1 MLKFLQRSNNNM
13 ATDKRPLSPHLMIY
27 KPQLTSVLSITHRG
41 TGVFLSIGSLFLS
54 CWLLSIAN
62 GPESYSSLQ
71 NYISAWYGQ
80 ILLWAWVFS
89 LYFHLCNGIRHLFWD
104 IGLGLEIKTT
114 YTSGY
119 AVVVITF
126 LLTAATW
133 CLAGVTT

>member
-1 MLKFLQRSNNNM
+1 M

-41 TGVFLSIGSLFLS
+41 TGVFLSFGALFLC
-54 CWLLSIAN
+54 CWLLAIAN
-62 GPESYSSLQ
+62 GPESYNTLQ
-71 NYISAWYGQ
+71 HYISAWYGQ

-119 AVVVITF
+119 VVIAVTL
-126 LLTAATW
+126 LLTIAT
-133 CLAGVTT
+133 CYLVGVTA